1 MATRIA
7 IVTLGVLFICDALRL
22 AHRVVGPIF
31 RFRQAIQAVTAGGEV
46 ELVGLRQDDFLQDLK
61 TEINDM
67 LRALEQRGAITLKK
81 AAGAGTGA
89 EAGAEA
95 AGVRL
100 TAPARRG
107 RGYRP
112 AGRAARARI
121 RPIADVAPPID
132 RLRVGSRR
140 PPVPGVAPA
149 ACQRP
154 VNPVPRMAKRAD
166 TDFSPSPLAGEGV
179 EKPRPGA

>member
-1 MATRIA
+1 VKEKRRRIWIDRFQTYLSLRIAVYFVFYQVAIWCLVAVELRVNSLDAAQAGPASRFGSMATRIA

-81 AAGAGTGA
+81 AG
-89 EAGAEA
+89 
-95 AGVRL
+95 
-100 TAPARRG
+100 
-107 RGYRP
+107 
-112 AGRAARARI
+112 
-121 RPIADVAPPID
+121 APPEQEQE
-132 RLRVGSRR
+132 
-140 PPVPGVAPA
+140 PKQEQKQPVSA
-149 ACQRP
+149 
-154 VNPVPRMAKRAD
+154 
-166 TDFSPSPLAGEGV
+166 
-179 EKPRPGA
+179 